1 MSFLAVG
8 TIALAVVPIGTLAR
22 PLAAHHRFS
31 ISSPL
36 SKPSFG
42 VIRRKRV
49 TVGASDLSTSTTD
62 TTASGSVRKKGNGN
76 SEGEDDQDDLTLRGQ
91 LGILARDAMI
101 KRTYVTDIA
110 GFAEA
115 ETEEGSLRENVLKK
129 KSFSDDTDFT
139 RGSDVFDYISF
150 APSVR
155 DVQMSE
161 LVDSITGEFSPVMD
175 VLFALI
181 ASDTISRLSQR
192 QEKIQEAVIE
202 ELAYLKDLT
211 ASLIGMLPSEM
222 IMITTQNK
230 QKNSSRSTMR
240 EKETLMALLSIW
252 RYTNTLIFGTR
263 NGELENLLEDDPL
276 DSISSHIHKLKAFDM
291 SASMLDGGGDG
302 ENNVNQTYNAYS
314 AHQQQHQ
321 FATLLHYNNL
331 ENVVTNIQMARMRR
345 LDKEGE
351 SIPSAVYTMMDTLS
365 MYILFSY
372 ILLATSHGAEPI
384 MYAHQSG
391 NINYWFDI
399 VLDSLEEVFRTFPR
413 FGLDAEGTLFA
424 VLLSWLLVVKN
435 LVQDLKEPFV
445 GNAHIRRMMS
455 TNIIYG
461 IRRDIEYCN
470 YLLALFFCLRIT
482 AFKKSG
488 KEGLVQRTK
497 KITIS
502 RANLI
507 RKYFTSRVTTLVTIA
522 DRGSKFGGGC

>member
-139 RGSDVFDYISF
+139 RGSDVFDYISVPRRLAVFVAAYLAFPFLQRLF

-372 ILLATSHGAEPI
+372 ILLAR
-384 MYAHQSG
+384 
-391 NINYWFDI
+391 N
-399 VLDSLEEVFRTFPR
+399 
-413 FGLDAEGTLFA
+413 
-424 VLLSWLLVVKN
+424 
-435 LVQDLKEPFV
+435 
-445 GNAHIRRMMS
+445 
-455 TNIIYG
+455 
-461 IRRDIEYCN
+461 
-470 YLLALFFCLRIT
+470 
-482 AFKKSG
+482 
-488 KEGLVQRTK
+488 
-497 KITIS
+497 IS
-502 RANLI
+502 RCRAHHVCAPI
-507 RKYFTSRVTTLVTIA
+507 REY
-522 DRGSKFGGGC
+522 